1 MRSVTYRNLKP
12 GNYCFMVMAS
22 SPSGNF
28 DKDNVRTLYI
38 LVKPPFWQTWWA
50 YIIYFVLLLIILYMC
65 WNIAMM
71 KIRVRDKINYE
82 RLEKQKQ
89 KELYQAK
96 LQFFTNASHELK
108 NPLTLILAPLEK
120 LLLGETDSKKRYLL
134 SLIKGTQCV

>member
-1 MRSVTYRNLKP
+1 MEQSGLHAFRHLRNLKP

-71 KIRVRDKINYE
+71 KIRVRDKKTMNVW
-82 RLEKQKQ
+82 R
-89 KELYQAK
+89 
-96 LQFFTNASHELK
+96 SR
-108 NPLTLILAPLEK
+108 
-120 LLLGETDSKKRYLL
+120 SKKNCIRPNYNSSPMLRMN
-134 SLIKGTQCV
+134 

>member
-1 MRSVTYRNLKP
+1 
-12 GNYCFMVMAS
+12 
-22 SPSGNF
+22 
-28 DKDNVRTLYI
+28 
-38 LVKPPFWQTWWA
+38 
-50 YIIYFVLLLIILYMC
+50 
-65 WNIAMM
+65 MM

-134 SLIKGTQCV
+134 SLIKRNTMRVIKNVNEVIRYSENRLWPIETQGERNGCSFFL